1 VTCNED
7 LSRDILKS
15 ETAAVSIP
23 EKDIQLLRGTM
34 GGKFTTV
41 EGLLLSI
48 RDDLARVDPFVLG
61 DSVVEERKQKFQN
74 LIQQLEKVIISLL
87 SISLE

>member
-1 VTCNED
+1 
-7 LSRDILKS
+7 
-15 ETAAVSIP
+15 
-23 EKDIQLLRGTM
+23 
-34 GGKFTTV
+34 V